1 MIDDDTLAAIV
12 FAALIMAT
20 LGWVLLA
27 HLLVRRLTVFVRA
40 LLATALGVL
49 FFVLPIV
56 ILGDEADFSLFVF
69 GAAVT
74 TVIGFPIAYFAAGER
89 DSSCQLML
97 SLGAVFE

>member
-1 MIDDDTLAAIV
+1 V
-12 FAALIMAT
+12 S
-20 LGWVLLA
+20 
-27 HLLVRRLTVFVRA
+27 
-40 LLATALGVL
+40 
-49 FFVLPIV
+49 FVLPIV